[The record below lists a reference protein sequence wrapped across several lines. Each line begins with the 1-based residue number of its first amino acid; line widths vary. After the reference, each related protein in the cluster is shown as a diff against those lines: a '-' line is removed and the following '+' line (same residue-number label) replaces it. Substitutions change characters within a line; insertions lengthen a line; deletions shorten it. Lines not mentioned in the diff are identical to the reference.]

1 MMEICWHQNVPNM
14 QTSSALA
21 LLRDYLGAVYENLW
35 WYAAFVL
42 PFFAFFWWWFS
53 KGLQKHRI
61 QKVPSASKKHLL
73 HDLGYSVVSFFVF
86 AIFDLLLLYA
96 AEKGYTALYFDAQA
110 LGWWWLPL
118 SLFIALFLDDAF
130 FYWSH
135 RAMHHPRWYPIF
147 HRVHHQSTDPSPFT
161 SFAFHPTEA
170 VVEKV
175 VHFVLPFVLP
185 MHFGV
190 LLLWQVLSMLNNVV
204 GHLGYELY
212 PQGFTRSPWT
222 SWLSTSTHHNQHH
235 ARFNGN
241 FGLYFTWWDRW
252 MGTQFDDYESTH
264 DAVAPTLARKKAAAA
279 FAAVAQQPVEGQW
292 QRAQVQLQLPAG
304 DFQFGVNNQETLLE
318 AALRQGVALP
328 HACKMGRCGTCALRC
343 AEGKVEHKAN
353 HILNEAAL
361 AEGMILAC
369 QALPLSAQLKL
380 SKA

>member
-1 MMEICWHQNVPNM
+1 M
-14 QTSSALA
+14 QTFSAFA
-21 LLRDYLGAVYENLW
+21 LIRDYLSAVYENLW

-96 AEKGYTALYFDAQA
+96 AEKGYTALYFDAKA
-110 LGWWWLPL
+110 FGWWWLPL

-135 RAMHHPRWYPIF
+135 RAMHHPHWYPIF

-175 VHFVLPFVLP
+175 VHFILPFVLP

-190 LLLWQVLSMLNNVV
+190 LLLWQLLSMLNNVV

-252 MGTQFDDYESTH
+252 MGTQFADYESTH
-264 DAVAPTLARKKAAAA
+264 DAVAPTFGGVKLQKEVDVANQQAATATTE
-279 FAAVAQQPVEGQW
+279 VAKV
-292 QRAQVQLQLPAG
+292 QVTLPTG
-304 DFQFGVNNQETLLE
+304 DFGFGVNAQDTLLE

-328 HACKMGRCGTCALRC
+328 HACKMGRCGTCALLCTNGEVRL
-343 AEGKVEHKAN
+343 KAN
-353 HILNEAAL
+353 HILNDAQL
-361 AEGMILAC
+361 AEGWILTC
-369 QALPLSAQLKL
+369 QAVPASSQITLK
-380 SKA
+380 K